1 MTKKIST
8 FIFIGLIATII
19 VWMADKTSLVTIDW
33 RGSQNQLSIP
43 EAMIIVLLL
52 VALLDLVTRLF
63 HKLIGKQIKEAY
75 CASALNTSSN
85 ESAAIDVLAG
95 KISEK
100 IVLDRKDFDK
110 SLLLVLKS
118 MTAITAGDM
127 KEARH
132 CLAALKKL
140 IGHDP
145 IIDVLKIKIYKG
157 EKDYDKME
165 KLSAKIIKNE
175 DTQIIGMKAAIE
187 AQMQKK
193 EFSEAL
199 NTANKAFELRQDLY
213 WVIENAFELR
223 AKNKDWEGAM
233 QVLEAGIKK
242 KLIPADKYKRLKSIV
257 LFEMSKEAQ
266 VKGDDVNFFRLCN
279 QAIEA
284 DQTLVPAAIAMSK
297 FYVAND
303 NQFRKAAKVLTMA
316 WKKNPVDDIAYEY
329 LNLWANEDIRTRIQ
343 RMETFALLNG
353 LRPSLNNRLLAE
365 LSAQAN
371 LWGKAKAEVE
381 IFLINN
387 PCTRKIC
394 RLIAKYELVHNKDK
408 IAAKKWDDK
417 YETCAEDSEWI
428 CESCGALSETWHAV
442 CPVCGAFG
450 QDRWHLYVEGFEQN
464 IDEHDNDFDDEED

>member
-8 FIFIGLIATII
+8 FIFMGLIATII
-19 VWMADKTSLVTIDW
+19 VWMVDKTSMVTIDW
-33 RGSQNQLSIP
+33 RGSHSQFSVP
-43 EAMIIVLLL
+43 EAMIIVLFF
-52 VALLDLVTRLF
+52 VALLDLLTRLLS
-63 HKLIGKQIKEAY
+63 KLLGKQIKEAY
-75 CASALNTSSN
+75 SASILDTNSKEN
-85 ESAAIDVLAG
+85 AAIDVLAG

-110 SLLLVLKS
+110 SLLLVLRS

-132 CLAALKKL
+132 SLAELRKL
-140 IGHDP
+140 IGNDP

-175 DTQIIGMKAAIE
+175 NTQIIGMKAAIE

-223 AKNKDWEGAM
+223 AKNKDWDGAM

-257 LFEMSKEAQ
+257 LFEMSKEFQ
-266 VKGDDVNFFRLCN
+266 VKGDEVNFFRLCN

-284 DQTLVPAAIAMSK
+284 DQTLVPAAIAMAK

-303 NQFRKAAKVLTMA
+303 NQFRKAAKTLTMA
-316 WKKNPVDDIAYEY
+316 WKKNPVDDVAYEY
-329 LNLWANEDIRTRIQ
+329 LNLWPNEDIKTRIQ

-353 LRPSLNNRLLAE
+353 LRPSLNNRILAE

-371 LWGKAKAEVE
+371 LWGKAKSEIEV
-381 IFLINN
+381 FLINN

-394 RLIAKYELVHNKDK
+394 RLIAKFELTKNKDK
-408 IAAKKWDDK
+408 VAAKKWDDK

-428 CESCGALSETWHAV
+428 CEACNASSETWHAV

-464 IDEHDNDFDDEED
+464 AEEQDIDDDEEE